1 MKTFLSA
8 TLSIGLATA
17 ASAQTLLVQ
26 VKPVGSDLWG
36 YADNKGEMVVP
47 PTYKSCFR
55 FTESGYAAVN
65 DPATKQGGFINT
77 KGERLKT
84 EVSDFEL
91 IGGLFQTDVQGFAC
105 GLAPVKVSE
114 KWGFMN
120 TEGKLTVP
128 AKYDK
133 VDAFD
138 GCHTVVEIAKKK
150 YILSSDGKESPLA
163 DANVVDVKSF
173 VDGLAPFVTADKKHG
188 FMDGD
193 QKVVIPAQFMGVG
206 YFSDGL
212 AWAKDAG
219 KKVGFIDKSGKWVIE
234 PKFDAATDFDPVSGM
249 ARVKSGDATFY
260 VDKAGKEMRVSD
272 ATGMEAF
279 RDGLA
284 EGKRGDL
291 IGFFD
296 KTGTWVIEPKYQGA
310 RKFKNGHC
318 AVKQGEL
325 WGILGAGAEVRC
337 YQGYGVGEVIRTLFE
352 AQRDFNSESRVLYP
366 SAEASLQRPLHPA
379 LRIARWRRNEPLP
392 RDPFEELDITIAH
405 ALHEGIVH
413 RRYLLAFLAHEVVRD
428 EPLAHELLA

>member
-1 MKTFLSA
+1 MKTIFSVALTLASA
-8 TLSIGLATA
+8 SVG
-17 ASAQTLLVQ
+17 SAQTLLVQ
-26 VKPVGSDLWG
+26 VKPAGSDLWG
-36 YADNKGEMVVP
+36 YANNKGEMVVP

-65 DPATKQGGFINT
+65 DPVTKKGGFIDT
-77 KGERLKT
+77 KGQRLQT

-114 KWGFMN
+114 QWGFMN
-120 TEGKLTVP
+120 TEGKLVVP

-150 YILSSDGKESPLA
+150 YILSSDGKEAPIA

-173 VDGLAPFVTADKKHG
+173 VEGLAPFVTADKKHG

-193 QKVVIPAQFMGVG
+193 QKVVIPAQYMGVG

-219 KKVGFIDKSGKWVIE
+219 KRVGFIDKTGRWVIE

-249 ARVKSGDATFY
+249 ARVKSGEETFF
-260 VDKAGKEMRVSD
+260 VDKSGNAMRVTG
-272 ATGMEAF
+272 ATGLEPF

-284 EGKRGDL
+284 EGKRGEL
-291 IGFFD
+291 VGFID
-296 KTGTWVIEPKYQGA
+296 KTGAWAIEPKFQGA

-325 WGILGAGAEVRC
+325 WGMIDKTGAW
-337 YQGYGVGEVIRTLFE
+337 
-352 AQRDFNSESRVLYP
+352 VL
-366 SAEASLQRPLHPA
+366 
-379 LRIARWRRNEPLP
+379 EPKY
-392 RDPFEELDITIAH
+392 DGIKDMEL
-405 ALHEGIVH
+405 VK
-413 RRYLLAFLAHEVVRD
+413 
-428 EPLAHELLA
+428 